1 MNDKPQESGGT
12 ATDEAAPGANLDSL
26 WRQFGKASSEKE
38 FCASWLS
45 LQCRIVSGVAKGIVL
60 LGTDTEGSYS
70 LAASWPA
77 GMVDFKHLSE
87 AAERALKD
95 RRGMALKRHSENG
108 SLRTSYDIAYPV
120 QVAGRI
126 RGVVALD
133 IDSRPDDALQE

>member
-1 MNDKPQESGGT
+1 MNDKPQQSGGT
-12 ATDEAAPGANLDSL
+12 ATDEPSPVANLDTL

-60 LGTDTEGSYS
+60 LGTETEGSFT

-77 GMVDFKHLSE
+77 GTVDFKNLSE

-95 RRGMALKRHSENG
+95 RRGMAIKRHSENG
-108 SLRTSYDIAYPV
+108 SV
-120 QVAGRI
+120 
-126 RGVVALD
+126 
-133 IDSRPDDALQE
+133 